1 MLVNEL
7 HARTRSRQSA
17 VLRSPHSNGK
27 GEGRATPWVCTNEET
42 STGIDSSG
50 AEN

>member
-7 HARTRSRQSA
+7 HARTGSRPRA
-17 VLRSPHSNGK
+17 ALRYPHSNGK

-42 STGIDSSG
+42 STGIDLSG
-50 AEN
+50 AES